1 MARPGQN
8 SAVVHFQYGIETAL
22 KNTTTSPQL
31 RQDLQ
36 EATKELGRD
45 PALRDPANSKMKG
58 YLGPLSQADADRY
71 IAALHGMAGVSAGAG
86 YRPEQNLNPFITAVQ
101 ARTAEPQVKENQLY
115 DNQGSPAI
123 ARARANLLKGKIF
136 ESKGPTT
143 KFNLNGDLASQA
155 INAAIKLG
163 TANAGK
169 IVGAG
174 RTAMNGVEVVDKN
187 PLSLEDIDRLGVAL
201 SARHG
206 VSKEVAGDAI
216 GTIRALEVYS
226 TSSDKKRIAALE
238 GRVLSNLK
246 EDTPAGPSQEH
257 GKISKPSPQAP
268 AATPDAAQPPAAAKP
283 EAAAPDCGV
292 VDMGALLSGNLGD
305 TLKKPDPNCKP
316 ARNSGPVLGGD

>member
-1 MARPGQN
+1 MAKPGQN

-22 KNTTTSPQL
+22 KNPTTSPQL

-36 EATKELGRD
+36 EATKELARD

-58 YLGPLSQADADRY
+58 YLGPLPQEDADRY
-71 IAALHGMAGVSAGAG
+71 IAALHGMAGVSGSQG
-86 YRPEQNLNPFITAVQ
+86 YRPEQNLNPFIAAVQ
-101 ARTAEPQVKENQLY
+101 SRTAEPQVKENQLY

-123 ARARANLLKGKIF
+123 ARARANLLKGKTF

-143 KFNLNGDLASQA
+143 NFNMRGDLASQA

-174 RTAMNGVEVVDKN
+174 RTAMNGVDVVDKN

-216 GTIRALEVYS
+216 GTIRALEAYS
-226 TSSDKKRIAALE
+226 TSNDKKRIAALE

-246 EDTPAGPSQEH
+246 EDTPAGPAQEH

-268 AATPDAAQPPAAAKP
+268 AAPAEAAPPAAAKP
-283 EAAAPDCGV
+283 DAAAADCGV
-292 VDMGALLSGNLGD
+292 VDMGALLKGNLGD
-305 TLKKPDPNCKP
+305 ALKKPDPNCKP
-316 ARNSGPVLGGD
+316 ARNTGPALGGD